1 MKNKKFAVMFFAL
14 ICIASLSACAN
25 KQEEAQVQQ
34 ESEIS
39 YSDSEN
45 LEVEYPPEDNH
56 NVTHES
62 KLGYFMNYDP
72 SVFTLDDTQDDID
85 TFYYN
90 TAEKLD
96 LPVYVTVQFNSELSA
111 QAAVNGLILQSGMD
125 GVKATKTYIGIYD
138 IKAQN
143 IYVEKDV
150 NGIKQVQVFYV
161 IPIDQGSMIIEVGS
175 YVGVPEQIDSK
186 LEEMIVT
193 FSLRKIR

>member
-14 ICIASLSACAN
+14 TCIASLSACAN
-25 KQEEAQVQQ
+25 KQEEAQAQQ
-34 ESEIS
+34 ESGIS
-39 YSDSEN
+39 SSNSEN
-45 LEVEYPPEDNH
+45 LNVEYPPENNH
-56 NVTHES
+56 SATHES
-62 KLGYFMNYDP
+62 KLGYVMNFDP
-72 SVFTLDDTQDDID
+72 SVFTLDDTQDKID

-96 LPVYVTVQFNSELSA
+96 LPVYMTVQFNSEVSA
-111 QAAVNGLILQSGMD
+111 QAAVNGLILQSGID
-125 GVKATKTYIGIYD
+125 GVKATETYIGID
-138 IKAQN
+138 DTKAQN

-161 IPIDQGSMIIEVGS
+161 ISMDQGSMIIEIGS

-186 LEEMIVT
+186 IEEMIGT